1 MPEFSLVGE
10 ELIFGAHY
18 YDTQMMRVLRD
29 SEWSPARMGSAYSRL
44 RQLSRVFVVPHD
56 WRFYTDPCSESA
68 LCVCCADSLK
78 THRYGSG
85 VTMTAPATGHR
96 YVYRYEMSSRR
107 PEAAAASDFPVG
119 RGYP

>member
-1 MPEFSLVGE
+1 MIGGS
-10 ELIFGAHY
+10 IQ
-18 YDTQMMRVLRD
+18 TRVRNQLY
-29 SEWSPARMGSAYSRL
+29 ASAVR
-44 RQLSRVFVVPHD
+44 
-56 WRFYTDPCSESA
+56 TG
-68 LCVCCADSLK
+68 LK